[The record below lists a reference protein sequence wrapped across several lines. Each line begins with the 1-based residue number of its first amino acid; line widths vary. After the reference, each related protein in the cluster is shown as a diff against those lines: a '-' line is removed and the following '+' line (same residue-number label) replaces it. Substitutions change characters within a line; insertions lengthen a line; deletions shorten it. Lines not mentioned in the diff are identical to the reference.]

1 MSARAL
7 AALITG
13 LLYMVHAHLV
23 ITAGGVTVSVFLPW
37 VVVTGLAVAAVVL
50 LWLCV
55 RSLRGFRS
63 SPHPRTV
70 T

>member
-1 MSARAL
+1 MTPRAL

-23 ITAGGVTVSVFLPW
+23 ITTGGVTVSVFLPW
-37 VVVTGLAVAAVVL
+37 VIVAALAVAAVAL

-55 RSLRGFRS
+55 RSLRGFKS
-63 SPHPRTV
+63 SPYPRTA
-70 T
+70 

>member
-1 MSARAL
+1 MSPRGL

-13 LLYMVHAHLV
+13 LLYLLKAHLS
-23 ITAGGVTVSVFLPW
+23 ITAGGVTVSLFLPW
-37 VVVTGLAVAAVVL
+37 VIVAALAAFAVIL

-63 SPHPRTV
+63 SPYPRTAI
-70 T
+70 

>member
-1 MSARAL
+1 MNPRAL

-13 LLYMVHAHLV
+13 LLYMLHAHLTV
-23 ITAGGVTVSVFLPW
+23 TAAGVTVSVFLPW
-37 VVVTGLAVAAVVL
+37 VIVAALAVAVVVL

>member
-1 MSARAL
+1 MSARAVT
-7 AALITG
+7 ALVTG
-13 LLYMVHAHLV
+13 LLYLLHAHLTV
-23 ITAGGVTVSVFLPW
+23 TAGGVTVSLFLPW
-37 VVVTGLAVAAVVL
+37 VIVAALAVAAVVL